1 MATWNMNNSRKVGA
15 CWLFFNEV
23 LARPSSCPVC
33 VSSSN
38 LTHTSGC
45 RDDVPLLHSKH
56 ETNPITHCYILFS
69 LLSFHFCLCFSLFCW
84 FKLDQSCITSPLRV
98 HFHISMV
105 TFLWKSPRNAS
116 RSQLISKSSKVSQ
129 SINIEISIGTIIDR
143 HRY

>member
-56 ETNPITHCYILFS
+56 ETNPITHCSILFS
-69 LLSFHFCLCFSLFCW
+69 VFSPFLSFLLVFLSFLLIQIGSILYNFPITCTFSH
-84 FKLDQSCITSPLRV
+84 IYGYIPLE
-98 HFHISMV
+98 
-105 TFLWKSPRNAS
+105 
-116 RSQLISKSSKVSQ
+116 ISKECFKIPNHLKEFQSQ
-129 SINIEISIGTIIDR
+129 SVNQ
-143 HRY
+143 H